1 MAHGIYTGDKALTF
15 QKILIA
21 FEMLSLN
28 EIYGFYEEYLNAYS
42 AILWTKTCHAH
53 IICISN
59 IIEGNECTNLD
70 SKWSI
75 HQYKMP
81 KKFVSR
87 AH

>member
-1 MAHGIYTGDKALTF
+1 
-15 QKILIA
+15 
-21 FEMLSLN
+21 MLS
-28 EIYGFYEEYLNAYS
+28 EDKIYGFDEKILNAYS
-42 AILWTKTCHAH
+42 AILWTKTCYTH

-70 SKWSI
+70 LKWSI

>member
-1 MAHGIYTGDKALTF
+1 MLLEDK
-15 QKILIA
+15 
-21 FEMLSLN
+21 
-28 EIYGFYEEYLNAYS
+28 IYGFDEKCLNAYS
-42 AILWTKTCHAH
+42 AILWTKTCYTH